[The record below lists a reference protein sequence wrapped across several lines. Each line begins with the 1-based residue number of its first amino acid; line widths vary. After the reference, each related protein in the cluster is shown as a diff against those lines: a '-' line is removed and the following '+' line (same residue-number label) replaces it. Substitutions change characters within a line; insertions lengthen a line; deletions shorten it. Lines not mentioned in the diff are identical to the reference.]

1 MRSKLY
7 RYLHPTLGLTYGP
20 ITVEIDGEYEALPV
34 ELKTVSTFDALECN
48 QRKMRAMIMQR
59 RTSNRQERRRRSTH
73 HR

>member
-34 ELKTVSTFDALECN
+34 ELKTVSTFDAL
-48 QRKMRAMIMQR
+48 
-59 RTSNRQERRRRSTH
+59 SNVINERCVQ
-73 HR
+73 